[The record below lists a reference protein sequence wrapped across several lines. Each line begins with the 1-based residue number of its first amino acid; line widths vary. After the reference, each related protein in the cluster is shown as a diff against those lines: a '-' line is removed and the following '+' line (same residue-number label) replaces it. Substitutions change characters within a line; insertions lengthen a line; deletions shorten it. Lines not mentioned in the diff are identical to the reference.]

1 MLLRLCRFGLAHE
14 DFQPF
19 RGGHLVD
26 QLVMEP
32 AQLRSAGAHLHGL
45 VDAASLELT
54 QVSLELVG
62 ALLGGVFR
70 GFESSG
76 VRLA

>member
-1 MLLRLCRFGLAHE
+1 
-14 DFQPF
+14 
-19 RGGHLVD
+19 
-26 QLVMEP
+26 MEP